1 MPRKTIQKNLA
12 YDTERQLYYAVFRQD
27 GRRYTRTYRTREE
40 AQAALEGNSCADRR
54 LPGKDC
60 TLGEWLTF
68 WLEEVVARDRAEST
82 LYAYRNM
89 ARCHVLPALGRI
101 PLAELTPLRIQGYLY
116 EKMNQGLSP
125 NTVIKHYVMLTTALG
140 MAVRLE
146 MLERSP
152 MDRVT
157 PPKKKEARF
166 SFYSPE
172 QLQLLFSAVS
182 GTMMELPVKLAAY
195 LGLRRSE
202 ICGLRWE
209 NVDLEAG
216 LLSIR
221 EVRTEVG
228 GSVVLKSPKTRTS
241 ARRLGITGLQDLQQ
255 VLRRAWER
263 RRSDDPK
270 EWVVLRQDGA
280 PPKPDQLTRDL
291 LTVVRRQGLPK
302 ISLHG
307 LRHSFA
313 SVANSQGVPM
323 FDISRTTASLRN
335 IRNTEEAVEQIRAAT
350 GVGVDVISG
359 ELEARLGYYGARTA
373 TDLQDGAM
381 FDIGGGSAEVLE
393 VRAGEV
399 KKAQSLPIGSLEL
412 FNRCVDGLWPK
423 KKELERIRSTV
434 AAALKEARLPAHRAE
449 RVCGVGGTARAALKI
464 ANDWYEKPAGNR
476 ILTPAEVRRLTKLLL
491 KRDHQARKQILR
503 HCPDRVHTILP
514 GIVLMDAL
522 TEALC
527 EGELYIS
534 PYGVREGYLCHK
546 LLNAGT

>member
-82 LYAYRNM
+82 LYAFRNL
-89 ARCHVLPALGRI
+89 ARCLVLPALGRI

-228 GSVVLKSPKTRTS
+228 GSVVLKSPKTRSRCCGGRGRGGAAT
-241 ARRLGITGLQDLQQ
+241 T
-255 VLRRAWER
+255 
-263 RRSDDPK
+263 RRSG
-270 EWVVLRQDGA
+270 WCCGRTGR
-280 PPKPDQLTRDL
+280 PP
-291 LTVVRRQGLPK
+291 
-302 ISLHG
+302 
-307 LRHSFA
+307 
-313 SVANSQGVPM
+313 
-323 FDISRTTASLRN
+323 SRTS
-335 IRNTEEAVEQIRAAT
+335 
-350 GVGVDVISG
+350 
-359 ELEARLGYYGARTA
+359 
-373 TDLQDGAM
+373 
-381 FDIGGGSAEVLE
+381 
-393 VRAGEV
+393 
-399 KKAQSLPIGSLEL
+399 
-412 FNRCVDGLWPK
+412 
-423 KKELERIRSTV
+423 
-434 AAALKEARLPAHRAE
+434 
-449 RVCGVGGTARAALKI
+449 
-464 ANDWYEKPAGNR
+464 
-476 ILTPAEVRRLTKLLL
+476 
-491 KRDHQARKQILR
+491 
-503 HCPDRVHTILP
+503 
-514 GIVLMDAL
+514 
-522 TEALC
+522 
-527 EGELYIS
+527 
-534 PYGVREGYLCHK
+534 
-546 LLNAGT
+546 

>member
-101 PLAELTPLRIQGYLY
+101 PLGELTPLRIQGYLY

-152 MDRVT
+152 MDRV
-157 PPKKKEARF
+157 
-166 SFYSPE
+166 
-172 QLQLLFSAVS
+172 
-182 GTMMELPVKLAAY
+182 
-195 LGLRRSE
+195 
-202 ICGLRWE
+202 
-209 NVDLEAG
+209 
-216 LLSIR
+216 
-221 EVRTEVG
+221 
-228 GSVVLKSPKTRTS
+228 
-241 ARRLGITGLQDLQQ
+241 
-255 VLRRAWER
+255 
-263 RRSDDPK
+263 
-270 EWVVLRQDGA
+270 
-280 PPKPDQLTRDL
+280 
-291 LTVVRRQGLPK
+291 
-302 ISLHG
+302 
-307 LRHSFA
+307 
-313 SVANSQGVPM
+313 
-323 FDISRTTASLRN
+323 
-335 IRNTEEAVEQIRAAT
+335 
-350 GVGVDVISG
+350 
-359 ELEARLGYYGARTA
+359 
-373 TDLQDGAM
+373 
-381 FDIGGGSAEVLE
+381 
-393 VRAGEV
+393 
-399 KKAQSLPIGSLEL
+399 
-412 FNRCVDGLWPK
+412 
-423 KKELERIRSTV
+423 
-434 AAALKEARLPAHRAE
+434 
-449 RVCGVGGTARAALKI
+449 
-464 ANDWYEKPAGNR
+464 
-476 ILTPAEVRRLTKLLL
+476 
-491 KRDHQARKQILR
+491 
-503 HCPDRVHTILP
+503 HTILP

>member
-101 PLAELTPLRIQGYLY
+101 PLGELTPLRIQGYLY

-255 VLRRAWER
+255 VLR
-263 RRSDDPK
+263 
-270 EWVVLRQDGA
+270 
-280 PPKPDQLTRDL
+280 
-291 LTVVRRQGLPK
+291 LPK

-323 FDISRTTASLRN
+323 FDISRTLGHSSMTVTSN
-335 IRNTEEAVEQIRAAT
+335 IYTHLFDDTEAQALAAV
-350 GVGVDVISG
+350 
-359 ELEARLGYYGARTA
+359 
-373 TDLQDGAM
+373 
-381 FDIGGGSAEVLE
+381 
-393 VRAGEV
+393 
-399 KKAQSLPIGSLEL
+399 
-412 FNRCVDGLWPK
+412 
-423 KKELERIRSTV
+423 
-434 AAALKEARLPAHRAE
+434 
-449 RVCGVGGTARAALKI
+449 ARAI
-464 ANDWYEKPAGNR
+464 EKA
-476 ILTPAEVRRLTKLLL
+476 
-491 KRDHQARKQILR
+491 
-503 HCPDRVHTILP
+503 
-514 GIVLMDAL
+514 
-522 TEALC
+522 
-527 EGELYIS
+527 
-534 PYGVREGYLCHK
+534 
-546 LLNAGT
+546 

>member
-228 GSVVLKSPKTRTS
+228 GSVVLGE
-241 ARRLGITGLQDLQQ
+241 AAQRRP
-255 VLRRAWER
+255 E
-263 RRSDDPK
+263 
-270 EWVVLRQDGA
+270 
-280 PPKPDQLTRDL
+280 
-291 LTVVRRQGLPK
+291 
-302 ISLHG
+302 
-307 LRHSFA
+307 
-313 SVANSQGVPM
+313 
-323 FDISRTTASLRN
+323 
-335 IRNTEEAVEQIRAAT
+335 
-350 GVGVDVISG
+350 
-359 ELEARLGYYGARTA
+359 
-373 TDLQDGAM
+373 
-381 FDIGGGSAEVLE
+381 
-393 VRAGEV
+393 
-399 KKAQSLPIGSLEL
+399 
-412 FNRCVDGLWPK
+412 
-423 KKELERIRSTV
+423 
-434 AAALKEARLPAHRAE
+434 
-449 RVCGVGGTARAALKI
+449 GVGGAAAGRDAPQAGPADPGPADGGAAAGAAQDLPPRPAAQLCLGGQQPGRAH
-464 ANDWYEKPAGNR
+464 
-476 ILTPAEVRRLTKLLL
+476 VRYLPHPGAQLHDR
-491 KRDHQARKQILR
+491 HQQHL
-503 HCPDRVHTILP
+503 HPP
-514 GIVLMDAL
+514 F
-522 TEALC
+522 
-527 EGELYIS
+527 
-534 PYGVREGYLCHK
+534 
-546 LLNAGT
+546 

>member
-68 WLEEVVARDRAEST
+68 WLEEVVARDRAERT

-101 PLAELTPLRIQGYLY
+101 PLGELTPLRIQGYLY

-195 LGLRRSE
+195 LGLRRS
-202 ICGLRWE
+202 
-209 NVDLEAG
+209 
-216 LLSIR
+216 
-221 EVRTEVG
+221 
-228 GSVVLKSPKTRTS
+228 
-241 ARRLGITGLQDLQQ
+241 
-255 VLRRAWER
+255 
-263 RRSDDPK
+263 DDPK
-270 EWVVLRQDGA
+270 EWVVLRQDGT

-323 FDISRTTASLRN
+323 FDISRTLGHSPMTVTSN
-335 IRNTEEAVEQIRAAT
+335 IYTHLFDDTEAQALAAV
-350 GVGVDVISG
+350 
-359 ELEARLGYYGARTA
+359 
-373 TDLQDGAM
+373 
-381 FDIGGGSAEVLE
+381 
-393 VRAGEV
+393 
-399 KKAQSLPIGSLEL
+399 
-412 FNRCVDGLWPK
+412 
-423 KKELERIRSTV
+423 
-434 AAALKEARLPAHRAE
+434 
-449 RVCGVGGTARAALKI
+449 ARAI
-464 ANDWYEKPAGNR
+464 EKA
-476 ILTPAEVRRLTKLLL
+476 
-491 KRDHQARKQILR
+491 
-503 HCPDRVHTILP
+503 
-514 GIVLMDAL
+514 
-522 TEALC
+522 
-527 EGELYIS
+527 
-534 PYGVREGYLCHK
+534 
-546 LLNAGT
+546 

>member
-195 LGLRRSE
+195 LGLRRSQ

-263 RRSDDPK
+263 RGSH
-270 EWVVLRQDGA
+270 GA
-280 PPKPDQLTRDL
+280 PKAGPADP
-291 LTVVRRQGLPK
+291 GP
-302 ISLHG
+302 
-307 LRHSFA
+307 A
-313 SVANSQGVPM
+313 
-323 FDISRTTASLRN
+323 
-335 IRNTEEAVEQIRAAT
+335 
-350 GVGVDVISG
+350 
-359 ELEARLGYYGARTA
+359 
-373 TDLQDGAM
+373 DG
-381 FDIGGGSAEVLE
+381 G
-393 VRAGEV
+393 
-399 KKAQSLPIGSLEL
+399 
-412 FNRCVDGLWPK
+412 
-423 KKELERIRSTV
+423 
-434 AAALKEARLPAHRAE
+434 AAAGAAQDLPPRPAAQLCLGGQQPGRAH
-449 RVCGVGGTARAALKI
+449 
-464 ANDWYEKPAGNR
+464 
-476 ILTPAEVRRLTKLLL
+476 VRYLPHPGAQLHDR
-491 KRDHQARKQILR
+491 HQQHL
-503 HCPDRVHTILP
+503 HPP
-514 GIVLMDAL
+514 F
-522 TEALC
+522 
-527 EGELYIS
+527 
-534 PYGVREGYLCHK
+534 
-546 LLNAGT
+546 

>member
-195 LGLRRSE
+195 LGP
-202 ICGLRWE
+202 
-209 NVDLEAG
+209 A
-216 LLSIR
+216 
-221 EVRTEVG
+221 
-228 GSVVLKSPKTRTS
+228 
-241 ARRLGITGLQDLQQ
+241 AQ
-255 VLRRAWER
+255 
-263 RRSDDPK
+263 
-270 EWVVLRQDGA
+270 
-280 PPKPDQLTRDL
+280 RDL
-291 LTVVRRQGLPK
+291 RPAVGECGPGGGAALHPGGAHRGGRQRGAEVPQDP
-302 ISLHG
+302 H
-307 LRHSFA
+307 LRPAAGHH
-313 SVANSQGVPM
+313 
-323 FDISRTTASLRN
+323 
-335 IRNTEEAVEQIRAAT
+335 RAPGPAAGAAA
-350 GVGVDVISG
+350 GVG
-359 ELEARLGYYGARTA
+359 EA
-373 TDLQDGAM
+373 
-381 FDIGGGSAEVLE
+381 
-393 VRAGEV
+393 
-399 KKAQSLPIGSLEL
+399 AQRRPE
-412 FNRCVDGLWPK
+412 
-423 KKELERIRSTV
+423 
-434 AAALKEARLPAHRAE
+434 
-449 RVCGVGGTARAALKI
+449 GVGGAAAGRGAPQAGPADPGPADGGAAAGAAQDLPPRPAAQLCLGGQQPGRAH
-464 ANDWYEKPAGNR
+464 
-476 ILTPAEVRRLTKLLL
+476 VRYLPHPGAQLHDR
-491 KRDHQARKQILR
+491 HQQHL
-503 HCPDRVHTILP
+503 HPP
-514 GIVLMDAL
+514 F
-522 TEALC
+522 
-527 EGELYIS
+527 
-534 PYGVREGYLCHK
+534 
-546 LLNAGT
+546 

>member
-1 MPRKTIQKNLA
+1 MARKSIHKNLS
-12 YDTERQLYYAVFRQD
+12 YDTERRLYYAVFRRD
-27 GRRYTRTYRTREE
+27 GRRCTRTYRTLEE
-40 AQAALEGNSCADRR
+40 AEAALEERKEER
-54 LPGKDC
+54 QHLPGRNC
-60 TLGEWLTF
+60 TLREWMTF
-68 WLEEVVARDRAEST
+68 WLEEVAARDRAEST

-89 ARCHVLPALGRI
+89 ARCHLLPSLGDV
-101 PLAELTPLRIQGYLY
+101 PLRELTPFLIQNYLF
-116 EKMNQGLSP
+116 EQLEEGLSP
-125 NTVIKHYVMLTTALG
+125 NTVIKHYVLLNTALG
-140 MAVRLE
+140 LAVRLE
-146 MLERSP
+146 VLPRSP

-157 PPKKKEARF
+157 PPKRQESHYR
-166 SFYSPE
+166 FYSPG
-172 QLQLLFSAVS
+172 QLQTLFTAVEGTLL
-182 GTMMELPVKLAAY
+182 ELPVKLAAY

-323 FDISRTTASLRN
+323 FDISRTLGHSSMTVTSN
-335 IRNTEEAVEQIRAAT
+335 IYTHLFDDTEAQALAAV
-350 GVGVDVISG
+350 
-359 ELEARLGYYGARTA
+359 
-373 TDLQDGAM
+373 
-381 FDIGGGSAEVLE
+381 
-393 VRAGEV
+393 
-399 KKAQSLPIGSLEL
+399 
-412 FNRCVDGLWPK
+412 
-423 KKELERIRSTV
+423 
-434 AAALKEARLPAHRAE
+434 
-449 RVCGVGGTARAALKI
+449 ARAI
-464 ANDWYEKPAGNR
+464 EKA
-476 ILTPAEVRRLTKLLL
+476 
-491 KRDHQARKQILR
+491 
-503 HCPDRVHTILP
+503 
-514 GIVLMDAL
+514 
-522 TEALC
+522 
-527 EGELYIS
+527 
-534 PYGVREGYLCHK
+534 
-546 LLNAGT
+546 

>member
-202 ICGLRWE
+202 ICGLRWSS
-209 NVDLEAG
+209 VDFELRKLHIKEA
-216 LLSIR
+216 
-221 EVRTEVG
+221 RTAAGAEIVQKETKNR
-228 GSVVLKSPKTRTS
+228 SSNRILHMSDDLY
-241 ARRLGITGLQDLQQ
+241 RL
-255 VLRRAWER
+255 LRRERARQAERKLALGDAW
-263 RRSDDPK
+263 
-270 EWVVLRQDGA
+270 
-280 PPKPDQLTRDL
+280 PDTGMVAVDAKGNPYSPNAVSLAFSRFIQAHH
-291 LTVVRRQGLPK
+291 LPK
-302 ISLHG
+302 ITLHG
-307 LRHSFA
+307 LRHTFA
-313 SVANSQGVPM
+313 TVASAQGAP
-323 FDISRTTASLRN
+323 L
-335 IRNTEEAVEQIRAAT
+335 Q
-350 GVGVDVISG
+350 GSG
-359 ELEARLGYYGARTA
+359 PLHPRHHGQDLHPPAGSEPHRHPGPGGKCAEIMPGART
-373 TDLQDGAM
+373 
-381 FDIGGGSAEVLE
+381 FF
-393 VRAGEV
+393 VRAPGAFPQKMV
-399 KKAQSLPIGSLEL
+399 QSMQSSALL
-412 FNRCVDGLWPK
+412 RCV
-423 KKELERIRSTV
+423 
-434 AAALKEARLPAHRAE
+434 
-449 RVCGVGGTARAALKI
+449 
-464 ANDWYEKPAGNR
+464 
-476 ILTPAEVRRLTKLLL
+476 
-491 KRDHQARKQILR
+491 
-503 HCPDRVHTILP
+503 
-514 GIVLMDAL
+514 
-522 TEALC
+522 
-527 EGELYIS
+527 
-534 PYGVREGYLCHK
+534 
-546 LLNAGT
+546 

>member
-172 QLQLLFSAVS
+172 QLQLLR
-182 GTMMELPVKLAAY
+182 GVKA
-195 LGLRRSE
+195 
-202 ICGLRWE
+202 
-209 NVDLEAG
+209 EAG
-216 LLSIR
+216 LLLLGRRHPVHGAAFQHLQPHRHAQGRGQHHIVLDDR
-221 EVRTEVG
+221 VG
-228 GSVVLKSPKTRTS
+228 GQALVHLLIEIALDTQGRQLRQRDPSQGRQHMTACHVAVGVQRALRPVPGHHLLQPEGQPLPQCAVLPRQAPVGTGVPLQRGLGLLPGAVGAGIAPSVLPEHRVIQLPLRVVCKILLD
-241 ARRLGITGLQDLQQ
+241 RLSGHGCIPLSFSL
-255 VLRRAWER
+255 VLRCR
-263 RRSDDPK
+263 RIAKGPCAADH
-270 EWVVLRQDGA
+270 GA
-280 PPKPDQLTRDL
+280 
-291 LTVVRRQGLPK
+291 
-302 ISLHG
+302 
-307 LRHSFA
+307 A
-313 SVANSQGVPM
+313 
-323 FDISRTTASLRN
+323 
-335 IRNTEEAVEQIRAAT
+335 
-350 GVGVDVISG
+350 
-359 ELEARLGYYGARTA
+359 
-373 TDLQDGAM
+373 
-381 FDIGGGSAEVLE
+381 
-393 VRAGEV
+393 
-399 KKAQSLPIGSLEL
+399 
-412 FNRCVDGLWPK
+412 
-423 KKELERIRSTV
+423 
-434 AAALKEARLPAHRAE
+434 
-449 RVCGVGGTARAALKI
+449 
-464 ANDWYEKPAGNR
+464 
-476 ILTPAEVRRLTKLLL
+476 
-491 KRDHQARKQILR
+491 
-503 HCPDRVHTILP
+503 
-514 GIVLMDAL
+514 
-522 TEALC
+522 
-527 EGELYIS
+527 
-534 PYGVREGYLCHK
+534 
-546 LLNAGT
+546 

>member
-1 MPRKTIQKNLA
+1 M
-12 YDTERQLYYAVFRQD
+12 
-27 GRRYTRTYRTREE
+27 
-40 AQAALEGNSCADRR
+40 
-54 LPGKDC
+54 
-60 TLGEWLTF
+60 
-68 WLEEVVARDRAEST
+68 ARDRAEST

-228 GSVVLKSPKTRTS
+228 GSVVLKSPRPAPPPGGWASPGSRTCS
-241 ARRLGITGLQDLQQ
+241 RCCGGRGRGGAATT
-255 VLRRAWER
+255 
-263 RRSDDPK
+263 RRSGWCCGRTGRP
-270 EWVVLRQDGA
+270 Q
-280 PPKPDQLTRDL
+280 PDQLTRDL

-313 SVANSQGVPM
+313 SVANSQGVPHV
-323 FDISRTTASLRN
+323 RYLPHP
-335 IRNTEEAVEQIRAAT
+335 
-350 GVGVDVISG
+350 
-359 ELEARLGYYGARTA
+359 GAQLHDR
-373 TDLQDGAM
+373 
-381 FDIGGGSAEVLE
+381 
-393 VRAGEV
+393 
-399 KKAQSLPIGSLEL
+399 
-412 FNRCVDGLWPK
+412 
-423 KKELERIRSTV
+423 
-434 AAALKEARLPAHRAE
+434 
-449 RVCGVGGTARAALKI
+449 
-464 ANDWYEKPAGNR
+464 
-476 ILTPAEVRRLTKLLL
+476 
-491 KRDHQARKQILR
+491 HQQHL
-503 HCPDRVHTILP
+503 HPP
-514 GIVLMDAL
+514 F
-522 TEALC
+522 
-527 EGELYIS
+527 
-534 PYGVREGYLCHK
+534 
-546 LLNAGT
+546 

>member
-27 GRRYTRTYRTREE
+27 GQRYTRTYHTREE
-40 AQAALEGNSCADRR
+40 AQAALEGNSCANRR
-54 LPGKDC
+54 LPGKNC

-89 ARCHVLPALGRI
+89 ARCHVLPALGRV

-146 MLERSP
+146 ILERSP

-221 EVRTEVG
+221 EVRANCLPEDKLAYIDDCQKARNPVCMVG
-228 GSVVLKSPKTRTS
+228 DGINDVLKSPKTRTS

-255 VLRRAWER
+255 VLRRARER

-270 EWVVLRQDGA
+270 EWVVLRQDGT

-291 LTVVRRQGLPK
+291 LTVVRRQGLPR

-323 FDISRTTASLRN
+323 FDISRTLGHSSMTVTSN
-335 IRNTEEAVEQIRAAT
+335 IYTH
-350 GVGVDVISG
+350 
-359 ELEARLGYYGARTA
+359 L
-373 TDLQDGAM
+373 
-381 FDIGGGSAEVLE
+381 FD
-393 VRAGEV
+393 
-399 KKAQSLPIGSLEL
+399 
-412 FNRCVDGLWPK
+412 D
-423 KKELERIRSTV
+423 
-434 AAALKEARLPAHRAE
+434 
-449 RVCGVGGTARAALKI
+449 
-464 ANDWYEKPAGNR
+464 
-476 ILTPAEVRRLTKLLL
+476 
-491 KRDHQARKQILR
+491 
-503 HCPDRVHTILP
+503 
-514 GIVLMDAL
+514 
-522 TEALC
+522 TEAQALAAVAKAI
-527 EGELYIS
+527 E
-534 PYGVREGYLCHK
+534 K
-546 LLNAGT
+546 A